1 MSALRSLP
9 SPVSEA
15 SPGSLEPV
23 QLTELSVGAAARLH
37 ASSLGDEDF
46 ALLEALGMTR
56 SCRFRV
62 CKVGDPWI
70 VQICETR
77 IGLAASVAR
86 QIQVV
91 PLPGP
96 QVVAQAVP
104 HNAR

>member
-1 MSALRSLP
+1 MGSPRPLP
-9 SPVSEA
+9 HPLSDVV
-15 SPGSLEPV
+15 PV
-23 QLTELSVGAAARLH
+23 QLTELAAGAAAQLH

-70 VQICETR
+70 VQIRETR

-86 QIQVV
+86 RILVV
-91 PLPGP
+91 PD
-96 QVVAQAVP
+96 A
-104 HNAR
+104 AR